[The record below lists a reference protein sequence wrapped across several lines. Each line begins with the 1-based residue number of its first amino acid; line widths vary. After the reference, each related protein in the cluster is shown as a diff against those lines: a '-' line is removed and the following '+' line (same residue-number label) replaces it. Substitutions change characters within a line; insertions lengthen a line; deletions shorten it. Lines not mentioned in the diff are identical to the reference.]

1 MLYIVRLFTGV
12 TMLAKHRTVRKTLV
26 TEGGM
31 LVCMCSVRYYA
42 RYPGGYAVQV
52 LSLRCWIAGVVFL
65 NPVEGMLCLLGV
77 V

>member
-1 MLYIVRLFTGV
+1 
-12 TMLAKHRTVRKTLV
+12 
-26 TEGGM
+26 M